1 MFFHNNPYKCELCDA
16 EYKTKDKLSLHTE
29 KHFNMHLKCSFC
41 SKMLTTKS
49 SKNRHEKQK
58 HILAPMKSKHKI
70 IESKHA
76 DGHKMGRPLFQ
87 CSQCEYKTAW
97 HSNFK
102 RHSDI
107 HKKEVRKKKPDLYSC
122 EFCSYQTKRGHNF
135 KRHMRKN
142 KHSQA
147 TVVTMIDKDLFCAI
161 DQ

>member
-1 MFFHNNPYKCELCDA
+1 MTDSEEQNRTAQH
-16 EYKTKDKLSLHTE
+16 STE
-29 KHFNMHLKCSFC
+29 EKRREEKRREEKRFRR
-41 SKMLTTKS
+41 TE
-49 SKNRHEKQK
+49 EKQK
-58 HILAPMKSKHKI
+58 HIIAPMKSKHKI

-107 HKKEVRKKKPDLYSC
+107 HKKGIRKKKPDLYSC
-122 EFCSYQTKRGHNF
+122 EFCSYQTKHSYHL
-135 KRHMRKN
+135 KRHMRAAKQ
-142 KHSQA
+142 HSQA

-161 DQ
+161 DE